1 MVEIINELNQTSS
14 LRVIFYC
21 FVFLGLTNII
31 VTGIVNMVQ
40 KTYKNLTLYW
50 IMLIL
55 FITLI
60 YLFY

>member
-31 VTGIVNMVQ
+31 VTGIVNIIRNF
-40 KTYKNLTLYW
+40 KK
-50 IMLIL
+50 
-55 FITLI
+55 
-60 YLFY
+60 